1 MALATNNTAPPPP
14 PGVPAAA
21 SGASISDVLTAIKNL
36 VTTLGTAS
44 NNFMNVHGQT
54 TVCNITGA
62 TLIKSSAGRVCQVS
76 VIAGGGSPGAIYDVV
91 SLTGARTKQLY
102 VIPDTV
108 GTAPYVVNMPASFG
122 ILVVPSSG
130 QIVSVSF
137 S

>member
-14 PGVPAAA
+14 PAVPASA
-21 SGASISDVLTAIKNL
+21 SGASLSDILTSIKNL

-44 NNFMNVHGQT
+44 NNFLNVHGQT
-54 TVCNITGA
+54 TVCNITAA
-62 TLIKSSAGRVCQVS
+62 TLIKSSAGRVAQVS
-76 VIAGGGSPGAIYDVV
+76 VISGGSAPGAIFDVV

-108 GTAPYVVNMPASFG
+108 GTAPYIVNMPASFG
-122 ILVVPSSG
+122 ILVVPGTG